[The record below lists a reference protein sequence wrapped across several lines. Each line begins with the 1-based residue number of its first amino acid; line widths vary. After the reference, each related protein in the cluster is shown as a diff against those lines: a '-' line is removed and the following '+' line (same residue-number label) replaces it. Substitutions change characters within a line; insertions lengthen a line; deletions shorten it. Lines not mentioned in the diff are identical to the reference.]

1 MKNHAETSPSTWQKA
16 NFRST
21 AVLKTAASKRD
32 ADYEINRI
40 RPNGTGLLRLTHLPG
55 NDAHP
60 SISPDGEWIAFATSV
75 QGFKDE
81 AIQPLLAGT
90 FQPYGEI
97 AVMRIDGSYGLTCPP
112 NLFPH
117 SLPNE
122 RHIQPAIASAAITN
136 SLCCASFDELAAM
149 RFEAFSVCIVFQSWP
164 TSKSD
169 R

>member
-1 MKNHAETSPSTWQKA
+1 VIRISYRKLIGSKAAMLQLLVKLMKNHAETSPSTWQKA

-81 AIQPLLAGT
+81 AIRPLLVGT
-90 FQPYGEI
+90 FQPYGE
-97 AVMRIDGSYGLTCPP
+97 
-112 NLFPH
+112 
-117 SLPNE
+117 LP
-122 RHIQPAIASAAITN
+122 
-136 SLCCASFDELAAM
+136 
-149 RFEAFSVCIVFQSWP
+149 
-164 TSKSD
+164 
-169 R
+169 